1 MVGYEEDIVF
11 YAYDSNGTPRK
22 WLDVSKIN
30 KMGWEANVSLSAS
43 LTSVYEYNK
52 KRSLVAESR
61 KFCHLKVVII
71 FTLGLL
77 TCGKGVAQGLSGSNG
92 LFNIPV
98 AYLSDDRQ
106 MTIGAHFLNKNYG
119 SFKYGRDKD
128 YQWHGLAT
136 FVNLTFLPRLEFQF
150 RYTHL
155 LGREISA
162 DTRYFPDRMLT
173 VRFQIL
179 KESAYLPAITLGLQ
193 DQTYLFDGDFSHF
206 ATNYLVA
213 SKLIRWGDF
222 EWRNH
227 LGYGLPPIKEQLRPT
242 QFSYDGLFGGIGL
255 RWSRLPGL
263 EVMLEHD
270 SSDLNVGMKML
281 LFKRLQLLVG
291 LHEGKAFSGGL
302 SWRTKL

>member
-1 MVGYEEDIVF
+1 LVGYEENIVF
-11 YAYDSNGTPRK
+11 DTYDFNGTPRK

-30 KMGWEANVSLSAS
+30 KMGWEANVSLSAG

-61 KFCHLKVVII
+61 RFCRLKVAII

-77 TCGKGVAQGLSGSNG
+77 SAGNGVAQGLSGSNG

-98 AYLSDDRQ
+98 AYLPDDRQ

-150 RYTHL
+150 RYTQL

-162 DTRYFPDRMLT
+162 DSRYFPDRMLT

-179 KESAYLPAITLGLQ
+179 KDSTYLPALTLGLQ

-206 ATNYLVA
+206 ATNYMVA
-213 SKLIRWGDF
+213 SKTVKWSAF
-222 EWRNH
+222 ECHNH
-227 LGYGLPPIKEQLRPT
+227 LGVGLPLLKEQHRPT
-242 QFSYDGLFGGIGL
+242 QFRYNGFFGGIGL

-263 EVMLEHD
+263 EVMVEHD
-270 SSDLNVGMKML
+270 SSNFNVGMKML
-281 LFKRLQLLVG
+281 FYKRLQLLVG
-291 LHEGKAFSGGL
+291 LHESKGFSGGF
-302 SWRTKL
+302 SWRTNL

>member
-1 MVGYEEDIVF
+1 MRLG
-11 YAYDSNGTPRK
+11 
-22 WLDVSKIN
+22 
-30 KMGWEANVSLSAS
+30 
-43 LTSVYEYNK
+43 
-52 KRSLVAESR
+52 
-61 KFCHLKVVII
+61 HLKRECMHVDDGTDDSLFLMANYEDTEKSRRFYLFKIAII
-71 FTLGLL
+71 FTLGCLIA
-77 TCGKGVAQGLSGSNG
+77 GKAMAQGLSGSNG

-98 AYLSDDRQ
+98 AYLPDDRQ

-179 KESAYLPAITLGLQ
+179 KESTYLPAITLGLQ

-227 LGYGLPPIKEQLRPT
+227 LGYGLPPIKEQHRPT

-270 SSDLNVGMKML
+270 SSDLNVGMKVL
-281 LFKRLQLLVG
+281 LYKRIQLLVG

>member
-1 MVGYEEDIVF
+1 VVKSRRF
-11 YAYDSNGTPRK
+11 FHFK
-22 WLDVSKIN
+22 
-30 KMGWEANVSLSAS
+30 
-43 LTSVYEYNK
+43 
-52 KRSLVAESR
+52 VA
-61 KFCHLKVVII
+61 FI
-71 FTLGLL
+71 FTLGLYNA
-77 TCGKGVAQGLSGSNG
+77 GNGVAQGLSGSNG

-98 AYLSDDRQ
+98 AYLPDDRQ
-106 MTIGAHFLNKNYG
+106 MTMGAHFLNKNYG

-136 FVNLTFLPRLEFQF
+136 FVNFAFLPRLEFQF

-155 LGREISA
+155 LRREINA
-162 DTRYFPDRMLT
+162 DSRYFPDRMLT
-173 VRFQIL
+173 FRFQVL

-213 SKLIRWGDF
+213 SKLIRWGDI

-227 LGYGLPPIKEQLRPT
+227 LGYGLPPLKEQHRST
-242 QFSYDGLFGGIGL
+242 QFSYNGLFGGIGL

-263 EVMLEHD
+263 EMMLEHD
-270 SSDLNVGMKML
+270 SRNFNVGIKIL
-281 LFKRLQLLVG
+281 LYKRLQFLVG

-302 SWRTKL
+302 SWRTIL